1 MRVFSCALLIVLTSF
16 FCGAEPV
23 KKPLAFYLKNL
34 PMERV
39 GGLSDAQI
47 KNQLRQDGFIVIDVD
62 CSSFPRTSPQLEDA
76 LVHFHKDCAKVYSKY
91 EDSSQ
96 SVDVTNIFYV
106 PAGYTVTRN
115 VPVWNILEH
124 SADGSMEW
132 VMDTW
137 NNHIVARYGEQ
148 KATSPEQMKN
158 PDSSPLDLNL
168 YIDIVHPSGRA
179 SRSVPLLL
187 TFGSITPR
195 MASFRPDRPI
205 GRVYRSIFPFG
216 FLTSGYAFAVTDH
229 CYNPLVPKWGHF
241 KQYTLDDYNAHASS
255 TAFIRYLRAHAD
267 QYNLNGKIGV
277 MGISKASYSSV
288 RVADR
293 SNSEGGES
301 LLFGGR
307 VNEKPQPWAEADSH
321 VDVAYA
327 AAGIGAERAFRYVEN
342 TSVPLITSA
351 GMSDE
356 YNQWP
361 VYPDVVRYLSSIDHI
376 HLSFWM
382 EDLGHTFPCM
392 GEDSATGI
400 SRYVLFKKFFDHYLK
415 KPSGDVMYVLP
426 KEGAAD
432 VDPLGK
438 TRVLPQEKNMPGMLP
453 KHMLPSAMGYF
464 IQSYPYASSYAGMV
478 MRVATGEQKYILFR
492 EFYERYIAHPG
503 NFSVLA
509 ADKIFPSSL
518 PSLEARSPITVR
530 FFAEYSLDQIRDNVV
545 VSEDGSGNVLDGVW
559 ISSMKGTCFSF
570 YPNQPLKEGE
580 SYRISVPTAISSIS
594 GERPSAAVTRTFI
607 VSNHQ

>member
-1 MRVFSCALLIVLTSF
+1 MKAFSCALLIALTTF

-23 KKPLAFYLKNL
+23 KKPVAFYLRNL

-39 GGLSDAQI
+39 GGLTDAQI
-47 KNQLRQDGFIVIDVD
+47 KSQLRQDGFIVIDVD
-62 CSSFPRTSPQLEDA
+62 CSDFPRTSPQLEDA
-76 LVHFHKDCAKVYSKY
+76 LVHFHMKCSEVYSRY
-91 EDSSQ
+91 EDSTQ
-96 SVDVTNIFYV
+96 TVDVTNIFYV
-106 PAGYTVTRN
+106 PEGYTVTRN
-115 VPVWNILEH
+115 IPVWNIQEH
-124 SADGSMEW
+124 GAEGSMEW

-137 NNHIVARYGEQ
+137 NNHIVTKFGQ
-148 KATSPEQMKN
+148 PKVTSPEQMRN
-158 PDSSPLDLNL
+158 PDGSPIDLNL

-179 SRSVPLLL
+179 STSVPILL

-205 GRVYRSIFPFG
+205 GRVYRSIFPLG
-216 FLTSGYAFAVTDH
+216 FLTSGYAFAVADH
-229 CYNPLVPKWGHF
+229 CYNPLARKWGHF

-267 QYNLNGKIGV
+267 KYNLNGKIGV

-293 SNSEGGES
+293 SNVDGEES

-307 VNEKPQPWAEADSH
+307 ANKKPQPWEEEDSH

-327 AAGIGAERAFRYVEN
+327 AAGIGAERAFRYVKES
-342 TSVPLITSA
+342 SVPLITSA

-356 YNQWP
+356 YNQWA

-392 GEDSATGI
+392 GEDPATGVN
-400 SRYVLFKKFFDHYLK
+400 RYVLFKKFFDHYLK
-415 KPSGDVMYVLP
+415 KPSGDVMYILP

-432 VDPLGK
+432 VDSHGF
-438 TRVLPQEKNMPGMLP
+438 TRVLPEEKNMPGKLP
-453 KHMLPSAMGYF
+453 RHMLPSAMGYF

-478 MRVATGEQKYILFR
+478 MRIATGEQKYILFR
-492 EFYERYIAHPG
+492 DFYEKYIACPG
-503 NFSVLA
+503 DFSVLA
-509 ADKIFPSSL
+509 ADEIFPDKL
-518 PSLEARSPITVR
+518 PPLEANAPITVR
-530 FFAEYSLDQIRDNVV
+530 FLSEYQLDQIQAKIGVYEEGTGRKI
-545 VSEDGSGNVLDGVW
+545 SGVW
-559 ISSMKGTCFSF
+559 TSSMKGTCFSF
-570 YPNQPLKEGE
+570 IPDVPFAVGT
-580 SYRISVPTAISSIS
+580 SYRISVPSTICSLS
-594 GERPSAAVTRTFI
+594 GERPSGEFVRVFT
-607 VSNHQ
+607 VSRLK